1 MAEAVGSA
9 PAHPRYQRHETA
21 RLRRRR
27 DDVWIAASALVAA
40 MLSLPL
46 AQSSW
51 HGAEVAAVLAIAAT
65 SMLAGQR
72 WAIAVVIVAELLLV
86 PTVWP
91 RVFLGDTS
99 IALRIPALIS
109 LAAMV
114 PGILAVRRG
123 AAALVLVSGRRRT
136 QRICRRFQLALVVTG
151 LITTFLPL
159 L

>member
-9 PAHPRYQRHETA
+9 TQPRFQRRATA

-27 DDVWIAASALVAA
+27 DDLWIGASALVAA
-40 MLSLPL
+40 MLSLPI

-65 SMLAGQR
+65 AMLAGQR

-91 RVFLGDTS
+91 RVFLGDM
-99 IALRIPALIS
+99 ALLLRVTALIS
-109 LAAMV
+109 LAALV
-114 PGILAVRRG
+114 PGILAMRRG
-123 AAALVLVSGRRRT
+123 AAALVLVSGRPRT
-136 QRICRRFQLALVVTG
+136 QRICRRFQLALVATG